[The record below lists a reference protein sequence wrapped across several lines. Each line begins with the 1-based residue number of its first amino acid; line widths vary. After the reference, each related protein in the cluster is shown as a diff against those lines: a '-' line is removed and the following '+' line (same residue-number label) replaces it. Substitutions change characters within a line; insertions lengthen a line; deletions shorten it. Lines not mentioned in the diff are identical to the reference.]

1 MSSVTSPEPDRTRPI
16 LHLALRRCGDGR
28 ASPTRTARHLPG
40 SRAATYD
47 PRWPAVTAALAE
59 LREQGRFAIRI
70 VDADCG
76 TGCLL
81 INAVHHARALG
92 FTAIEGHGID
102 GSPALIGRARAAA
115 YRVRDLGVGVTFEM
129 ADMAGALEAER
140 DLLPDIV
147 LWHDPRPDDDGPE
160 ALRALRAGGAV
171 VICDR
176 TPQDRD
182 GRSA

>member
-1 MSSVTSPEPDRTRPI
+1 MSSVTGPGPDRTRPI
-16 LHLALRRCGDGR
+16 LHLALRRCGEGR
-28 ASPTRTARHLPG
+28 ASARAARHLPG
-40 SRAATYD
+40 SRAGTHD

-59 LREQGRFAIRI
+59 LRDQGRFAVRI

-115 YRVRDLGVGVTFEM
+115 DRVRDLGVGVTFAI
-129 ADMAGALEAER
+129 ADLAGALAAEQ

-147 LWHDPRPDDDGPE
+147 LWHDSRSDGPRPE
-160 ALRALRAGGAV
+160 ALRALQAGAV

-176 TPQDRD
+176 TSQDRD
-182 GRSA
+182 GPSA